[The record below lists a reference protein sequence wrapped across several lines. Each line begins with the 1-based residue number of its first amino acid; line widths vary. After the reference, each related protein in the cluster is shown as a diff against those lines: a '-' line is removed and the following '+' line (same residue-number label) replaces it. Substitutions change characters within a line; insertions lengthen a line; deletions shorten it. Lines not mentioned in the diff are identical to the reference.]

1 MYPANRHSQTK
12 IKEENLA
19 LSDVWLTEKVSR
31 RQITIIKYADYLWL
45 LDARGV
51 AYLPAC
57 DWLIVSDL
65 HLEKGSYL
73 RSYANPLPSLDSTA
87 TLTRLESIIDDYRP
101 KRVISLGDSF
111 HDKHSMSRMTI
122 HDRQHLCSLVNKVDE
137 WMWVEGN
144 HDPDVPDG
152 IPGTPCYEITL
163 DNMVFRHEVEAGET
177 RAQVIGHYHPK
188 KRTTISRRRYSGKCF
203 TNNEN
208 LLVMPAF
215 GQFTGGL
222 DIDEEVMLRLLP
234 KRSRQVFMLYDNIIF
249 KV

>member
-1 MYPANRHSQTK
+1 MAITD
-12 IKEENLA
+12 A
-19 LSDVWLTEKVSR
+19 WLTEKVSQR
-31 RQITIIKYADYLWL
+31 HITITKYADYLWL

-73 RSYANPLPSLDSTA
+73 RSYANPIPSLDSTA
-87 TLTRLESIIDDYRP
+87 TLKRLESIINDYKP

-111 HDKHSMSRMTI
+111 HDKHSMSRMTND
-122 HDRQHLCSLVNKVDE
+122 DRQHLCRLVDKVNE

-144 HDPDVPDG
+144 HDPDLPEG
-152 IPGTPCYEITL
+152 IPGTPCFEVVL
-163 DNMVFRHEVEAGET
+163 DNMVFRHEPDLNEK
-177 RAQVIGHYHPK
+177 RPQVIGHYHPK

-203 TNNEN
+203 TNDNS
-208 LLVMPAF
+208 LFVMPAF

-222 DIDEEVMLRLLP
+222 DIDEDVMLTLLP
-234 KRSRQVFMLYDNIIF
+234 KSTRQVFMLCDGIVF
-249 KV
+249 KK